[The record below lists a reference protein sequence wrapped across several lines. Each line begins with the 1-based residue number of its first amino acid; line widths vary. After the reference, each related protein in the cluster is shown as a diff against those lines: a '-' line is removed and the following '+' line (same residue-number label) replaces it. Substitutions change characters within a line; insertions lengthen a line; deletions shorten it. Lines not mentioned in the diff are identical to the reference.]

1 MEDVKGYMLIVV
13 GALMAAEMLAVILP
27 SGNYKPFVRLAIGI
41 MLMTALI
48 YPVINCSGTGEEIVF
63 ETNTT
68 EKVQEGS
75 YSQMI
80 MAAYEAME
88 RDG

>member
-1 MEDVKGYMLIVV
+1 
-13 GALMAAEMLAVILP
+13 
-27 SGNYKPFVRLAIGI
+27 
-41 MLMTALI
+41 MTALI

-80 MAAYEAME
+80 MDAYEAME
-88 RDG
+88 RMGKLKEWIDKAEKLPSRKRLSIY

>member
-27 SGNYKPFVRLAIGI
+27 SGNYKPFVRLAIGM
-41 MLMTALI
+41 MLMTALVC
-48 YPVINCSGTGEEIVF
+48 PMTNCSGAGEKIVF
-63 ETNTT
+63 ETKPA

-80 MAAYEAME
+80 LDAYEAME

>member
-1 MEDVKGYMLIVV
+1 
-13 GALMAAEMLAVILP
+13 
-27 SGNYKPFVRLAIGI
+27 

-80 MAAYEAME
+80 MDAYEAME